1 LNATANVGGVLAY
14 TPAPGAVLAAGTQT
28 LTATFTPADPAN
40 YTSASASTTF
50 TVNRAPLTIRAVDA
64 VKRFGAPLPAL
75 TVAMTGFV
83 NGESAAS
90 LGGALALVTPATPQS
105 AVGTYPIVP
114 SGVSSANYAIA
125 FVNGTLAVVRG
136 AIDVTVV
143 TSPEPSGFNGPMTFT
158 ASVSAAAPAAGNPS
172 GSVRFFDGAT
182 LIGTAP
188 LTGGTA
194 TLSTA
199 GLDAGVRTIQAQYD
213 GDGSFEPGTDSE
225 SHVIRDASQTP
236 SVAVSSSRNPS
247 SSGQWVTLTAT
258 VTMPAGAVNGLVE
271 FYDGAALLGSSA
283 ISAGRATFPTTSLA
297 VGSHAITARYTGG
310 NGVPPARSEVFV
322 QAVGAS
328 GWRNR
333 TTSMTVTATPN
344 PAVLGDSVTVTA
356 DVSGSSGA
364 PTG

>member
-1 LNATANVGGVLAY
+1 
-14 TPAPGAVLAAGTQT
+14 
-28 LTATFTPADPAN
+28 
-40 YTSASASTTF
+40 
-50 TVNRAPLTIRAVDA
+50 
-64 VKRFGAPLPAL
+64 
-75 TVAMTGFV
+75 
-83 NGESAAS
+83 
-90 LGGALALVTPATPQS
+90 
-105 AVGTYPIVP
+105 
-114 SGVSSANYAIA
+114 
-125 FVNGTLAVVRG
+125 
-136 AIDVTVV
+136 
-143 TSPEPSGFNGPMTFT
+143 
-158 ASVSAAAPAAGNPS
+158 
-172 GSVRFFDGAT
+172 VRFFDGAT

-364 PTG
+364 PTGRVLFMVDGAVVADIAVTARSSSAARATLAVPGLAHGRHTISATYLGDPTYKGSTNRLTAVVN

>member
-1 LNATANVGGVLAY
+1 
-14 TPAPGAVLAAGTQT
+14 
-28 LTATFTPADPAN
+28 
-40 YTSASASTTF
+40 
-50 TVNRAPLTIRAVDA
+50 
-64 VKRFGAPLPAL
+64 
-75 TVAMTGFV
+75 
-83 NGESAAS
+83 
-90 LGGALALVTPATPQS
+90 
-105 AVGTYPIVP
+105 
-114 SGVSSANYAIA
+114 
-125 FVNGTLAVVRG
+125 VNGTLAVVRG

-143 TSPEPSGFNGPMTFT
+143 TSPEPSGLDGPMTFT

-182 LIGTAP
+182 LVGTAP
-188 LTGGTA
+188 LTGGAA

-213 GDGSFEPGTDSE
+213 GDGSFEPGTDSA

-247 SSGQWVTLTAT
+247 SSGQSVTLTAT
-258 VTMPAGAVNGLVE
+258 VTMPAGGVNGQVE

-283 ISAGRATFPTTSLA
+283 ISAGRATFATASLA
-297 VGSHAITARYTGG
+297 VGSHAVTARYTGG

-322 QAVGAS
+322 QAVGTS
-328 GWRNR
+328 GWKNR
-333 TTSMTVTATPN
+333 ATSMVVTATPN

-364 PTG
+364 PTGRILFMVDGAVVADVAVTARSASAARATLAVPGLAHGRHTISATYLGDPTYKGSTNRLTAVVN